1 MKRSCGLYA
10 RVSTERQS
18 EIKDGSLDTQISR
31 LKNYISFRSPSASK
45 ESWKVTKIY
54 REEGKSG
61 KNIDRPELQNLL
73 SDIKTGKINAVLCTK
88 IDRISRSLIDF
99 YKLVELFEKHHIEFI
114 SLEENFDTSTPMGKA
129 MLKIT
134 LVFAELEREQTS
146 KRTKD
151 KMQWRAEQ
159 GLWNGGQVLGYDIVD
174 KKLVVNKKEAKLV
187 KLMFEK
193 YLELGSVLKVVEWL
207 NKHGYRTKEYIS
219 NRKGVKRGGKIFFN
233 ANVLQKLRS
242 RLYLGE
248 IEHNAKTYK
257 GRHEA
262 IIDKSLWNDA
272 NKFLELHAPTR
283 KNPKR
288 KTTHV
293 YLLQSLLQCG
303 WCGSFMSTKYCTSR
317 GKLHPYYQ
325 CTKNSHGGKTA
336 CDMRYV
342 PATEIENAVLK
353 KLKSMA
359 QDKKLLDKIIK
370 EANDSVDS
378 DIGHL
383 KSEKISQENKLK
395 AVKASIDNIINAIS
409 EGIGKTK
416 SISIKL
422 NELEAQREDLERDI
436 DTLGFEIGKIR
447 QQALNAQVI
456 HQSLVKFSQI
466 YDKAEPMDLKEL
478 LPNFVQRIIWKP
490 TEIEIALYDQPIQKG
505 QFPSSNHS
513 GKNALEFVDWLPG

>member
-1 MKRSCGLYA
+1 MKRLCGLYA

-18 EIKDGSLDTQISR
+18 EIRDGSLDTQVSR
-31 LKNYISFRSPSASK
+31 LKNYISFRTSSPND
-45 ESWKVTKIY
+45 SWKITKTY

-61 KNIDRPELQNLL
+61 KNIDRPQLQNLL
-73 SDIKTGKINAVLCTK
+73 SDIKTGEINTVLCTK
-88 IDRISRSLIDF
+88 LDRISRSLIDF
-99 YKLVELFEKHHIEFI
+99 YKLVELFEKHHVEFI

-159 GLWNGGQVLGYDIVD
+159 GLWNGGQILGYDLVD
-174 KKLVVNKKEAKLV
+174 KKLVVNKTEAKFV
-187 KLMFEK
+187 NLMFEK
-193 YLELGSVLKVVEWL
+193 YIELGSVLKVVEWL
-207 NKHGYRTKEYIS
+207 NSHGYRTKEYIS
-219 NRKGVKRGGKIFFN
+219 NRKGVKRGGNQFFN
-233 ANVLQKLRS
+233 ANILQKLRS
-242 RLYLGE
+242 RVYLGE
-248 IEHNAKTYK
+248 IKHNTKFYK
-257 GRHEA
+257 GRQEA
-262 IIDKSLWNDA
+262 IIEKSLWDEVN
-272 NKFLELHAPTR
+272 NLLKIHAPTR

-293 YLLQSLLQCG
+293 YLLQGLLQCG
-303 WCGSFMSTKYCTSR
+303 WCSSLMSTKYCTSK

-336 CDMRYV
+336 CDMKYV
-342 PATEIENAVLK
+342 PAAEIENAVLK
-353 KLKSMA
+353 KLKAMA
-359 QDKKLLDKIIK
+359 QDKSLLDKIIK

-378 DIGHL
+378 NTEHL
-383 KSEKISQENKLK
+383 KSEKKSQENKLK
-395 AVKASIDNIINAIS
+395 GIKANIENIINAIAQK
-409 EGIGKTK
+409 GIGKTK

-436 DTLGFEIGKIR
+436 DNLGFEIDKIR
-447 QQALNAQVI
+447 QQVFNAQVI

-478 LPNFVQRIIWKP
+478 LPNFVERVIWKP
-490 TEIEIALYDQPIQKG
+490 TEIEIALFDQEIQRG
-505 QFPSSNHS
+505 QLSSNHS
-513 GKNALEFVDWLPG
+513 SKNALEFVDWLLG